1 MRELCPRRTR
11 SVSLCE
17 ALDRALNTG
26 VVAVGEVKLSVADV
40 DLIYLGLQLV
50 VTSIESGRDPAPVNA
65 APQPDP
71 KPSGRPPHEPEHL
84 LSPSL
89 SPAEGGRGC
98 PQDRREGSGAQCAN
112 FPGKS
117 PLGTAPPPPFSSQ
130 TGPLSISAFDEK
142 DERVAGALA
151 GAKSNREK
159 NGLGQL
165 VLTLVKAIHE
175 LLKRQAL
182 RRIAGGSLGP
192 AQIEGLGAAL
202 MNQAR
207 EIERLRHDFGLND
220 EDLNLD
226 LGPLGK
232 LL

>member
-1 MRELCPRRTR
+1 MRELGPRRTR

-26 VVAVGEVKLSVADV
+26 VVAVGEVKLSLADV

-50 VTSIESGRDPAPVNA
+50 VTSIESGRDPTAITV
-65 APQPDP
+65 APQAGP

-89 SPAEGGRGC
+89 SPAERGRGC
-98 PQDRREGSGAQCAN
+98 PQDRRGGSGAQGAN
-112 FPGKS
+112 SPGKS
-117 PLGTAPPPPFSSQ
+117 PLGAAPPPPLSSQ
-130 TGPLSISAFDEK
+130 TVPLSISAFDEK

-151 GAKSNREK
+151 DTKSNREK

-165 VLTLVKAIHE
+165 VLTLVKVIHE

-182 RRIAGGSLGP
+182 RRIEGGSLAP

-207 EIERLRHDFGLND
+207 EIERLRRDFGLDD
-220 EDLNLD
+220 EELNLD